1 MQRPSQFDE
10 RMLPRRNNHA
20 LSLRESARWN
30 LTAALRDLFKPVV
43 PTTGISSIMPELPE
57 AETVRAQLEP
67 QIVGERILHTWARL
81 PRITTPSIE
90 EFMARTTHQPIV
102 AAKRRG
108 KQIYFPL
115 ESGDSLLV
123 HLGMTGQLH
132 VEPDSEFNAAALH
145 KHIHAVLQLSGGKRL
160 VFTDP
165 RTFGKLGVTRELPFL
180 EKMGPEPLDEDFDAE
195 AIVEKLSRKNVR
207 IKAAIL
213 DQALIAGLGNI
224 YADEV
229 CFLAKVH
236 PEARAAAIPRDKLR
250 ELVGYM
256 RPTLERAIQARGAT
270 LKDGGYQDT
279 FGQYGQFIPQIYG
292 RKGDACDNCGTVI
305 ERGTLGAGKSAR
317 SYHFCPQCQPL
328 ESK

>member
-1 MQRPSQFDE
+1 
-10 RMLPRRNNHA
+10 
-20 LSLRESARWN
+20 
-30 LTAALRDLFKPVV
+30 
-43 PTTGISSIMPELPE
+43 MPELPE

-67 QIVGERILHTWARL
+67 QIVGERILYTWARL
-81 PRITTPSIE
+81 PRITTPSID
-90 EFMARTTHQPIV
+90 EFVERTSNQTIV

-123 HLGMTGQLH
+123 HLGMTGKLH
-132 VEPDSEFNAAALH
+132 VEDDAQFDAEALH

-180 EKMGPEPLDEDFDAE
+180 EKMGQEPLDEDFDVE
-195 AIVEKLSRKNVR
+195 GIVEKLSKKNVR
-207 IKAAIL
+207 IKGAIL
-213 DQALIAGLGNI
+213 DQTLIAGLGNI

-229 CFLAKVH
+229 CFLAKIH
-236 PEARAAAIPRDKLR
+236 PETRANEIPRDKLR

-256 RPTLERAIQARGAT
+256 RPTLERAIAARGAT

-279 FGQYGQFIPQIYG
+279 FGEYGQFIPQIYG
-292 RKGDACDNCGTVI
+292 RKGDQCDNCGTLI
-305 ERGTLGAGKSAR
+305 ERGTLGPGKSAR
-317 SYHFCPQCQPL
+317 SYHFCPNCQV
-328 ESK
+328 K